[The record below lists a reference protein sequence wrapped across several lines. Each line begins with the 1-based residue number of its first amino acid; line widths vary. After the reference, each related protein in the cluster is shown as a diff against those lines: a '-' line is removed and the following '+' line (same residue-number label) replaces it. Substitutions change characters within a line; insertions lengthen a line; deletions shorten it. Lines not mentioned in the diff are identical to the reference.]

1 MKYTKEERLKI
12 GQQIHESGLSDLNA
26 SKLFDICEESA
37 RRYRILYEHT
47 AGIEHIHLTTGK
59 ASTSSNQLKPSR
71 IIDSNSTDYES
82 MTKDELIH
90 ELMESR
96 IREERLKKGYAVKGV
111 GANKEYIILDSW
123 NIK

>member
-12 GQQIHESGLSDLNA
+12 GQQIHESGLSDLKA

-47 AGIEHIHLTTGK
+47 AGVEHIHLATGK
-59 ASTSSNQLKPSR
+59 TSNSSSQLKPSG
-71 IIDSNSTDYES
+71 IITDNSTDYES

-96 IREERLKKGYAVKGV
+96 IREERLKKGYVVKGV
-111 GANKEYIILDSW
+111 GANKEYIILDSR
-123 NIK
+123 NTK